1 MSKSDCTCKRP
12 NVANL
17 DHRRG
22 YNADSH
28 QMVNRICL
36 TCGIALLAQDRDAL
50 AADNLA
56 LREDAEL
63 FRWMET
69 HVAAWHCKDAALPRF
84 VVDPRFA
91 DETGEEYSLIVTGT
105 DGVGTVS
112 LRTSVL
118 MMRKSKTENAID
130 LARTPAA
137 TTKENDA

>member
-1 MSKSDCTCKRP
+1 MSPQKT
-12 NVANL
+12 
-17 DHRRG
+17 RG
-22 YNADSH
+22 ARDSKAEYRNAI
-28 QMVNRICL
+28 V
-36 TCGIALLAQDRDAL
+36 IALEDAARAEADVSKL

-69 HVAAWHCKDAALPRF
+69 HVAAWHCKDAVLPRF

-112 LRTSVL
+112 LRTAVL